1 MNSFTTFADLAAPIS
16 PTGGE
21 PLPPAA
27 APGAPLTPTML
38 RSGGVAAAAPGMP
51 SAAPSEGPDTPAPTP
66 APAPGPGPGPTPT
79 GTGPAPAP
87 TPTPSPAPA
96 GDTSGSD
103 AFAATAAASFFDLI
117 HNASSPD
124 ALEAQNI
131 ILRRIALEGDVV
143 PSRVPAP
150 RNITE
155 IGGYFNLLTEWNE
168 LDMRSQVLAGILGV
182 AGPNPALGWTAQ
194 SSALMYRPLI
204 NDRPAGA
211 GQAGLPVTVMVR
223 SDFFDPLTAALDVL
237 HKQGGTLPLIS
248 GPLALPA
255 TGTSGAVLL
264 DPLDYIG
271 RVLRLASGQALV
283 DATTDALAIV
293 RTTGSPGP
301 FGLASR
307 VLAPGPV
314 AVTPA
319 DYDALQQDGTTL
331 ATVPLA
337 ATSMIAVAPVLS
349 TAGFAL
355 GGLIPASG
363 DAPTTAWAR
372 FVNIGGL
379 VSGQTK
385 LGDELALLYSRT
397 EIAASAFAGMQGWLW
412 NGTAFAP

>member
-1 MNSFTTFADLAAPIS
+1 MISFTTLPDLSPPVS

-27 APGAPLTPTML
+27 VPGAPLTPAML
-38 RSGGVAAAAPGMP
+38 RSGTVATATPGMP
-51 SAAPSEGPDTPAPTP
+51 SGAPSAGPETPVP
-66 APAPGPGPGPTPT
+66 APAPGPGPGPVPS
-79 GTGPAPAP
+79 GSGPAPMP
-87 TPTPSPAPA
+87 TPNPSPTPA

-194 SSALMYRPLI
+194 SSALSYRPLI

-211 GQAGLPVTVMVR
+211 GQAALPVTVMVR
-223 SDFFDPLTAALDVL
+223 SDFFEPLTTALDTL
-237 HKQGGTLPLIS
+237 HEQGGTLPLMS

-255 TGTSGAVLL
+255 AGTSGTVHL

-271 RVLRLASGQALV
+271 RILRLASGQALV
-283 DATTDALAIV
+283 DPATDALALV
-293 RTTGSPGP
+293 RATGDTGP
-301 FGLASR
+301 FGVASR
-307 VLAPGPV
+307 VLSPGSV
-314 AVTPA
+314 AVAPA
-319 DYDALQQDGTTL
+319 DYDALQQSGTAL

-337 ATSMIAVAPVLS
+337 AAAMIPVMPILS
-349 TAGFAL
+349 TAGFAIA
-355 GGLIPASG
+355 GPTPTPGAAS
-363 DAPTTAWAR
+363 TNAWAR

-379 VSGQTK
+379 AGGQTK
-385 LGDELALLYSRT
+385 LGEELALLYSRA
-397 EIAASAFAGMQGWLW
+397 EIAASAFAGMQNWVW
-412 NGTAFAP
+412 NGIAFAP